1 MLKRLTT
8 LLFILCLAA
17 VVQAEPLNFAP
28 HPVHYPDRQKQV
40 FSPLAHYLKQ
50 SIAEPVVLL
59 EFSNFHQFWADLR
72 HREDMDLILVEP
84 HLAAYMIEKK
94 DYIPLAVANEPTR
107 YSLLVSNPQYRAP
120 ADVVGL
126 KVSALP
132 SPSMGNVLLD
142 EWFPNPLQRPMI
154 DATARDWQDAI
165 DAVFAEESAAA
176 MIPGHLAAQ
185 YPNLQAIKTSDDYP
199 GLTLLASEE
208 VSEVKQKAIQD
219 AMLALSADNPKH
231 LEILQELNVTG
242 FKIPDEDDYEDLE
255 ELLKNTFGF

>member
-1 MLKRLTT
+1 MFKPMIALVA
-8 LLFILCLAA
+8 LLSLSLPLM
-17 VVQAEPLNFAP
+17 AEPLNLAP

-40 FSPLAHYLKQ
+40 FQPLASYLQ
-50 SIAEPVVLL
+50 QAIAEPVRLL
-59 EFSNFHQFWADLR
+59 EFSNFHQYWADLR
-72 HREDMDLILVEP
+72 KREDLDLILVEP
-84 HLAAYMIEKK
+84 HLAAYMIEKR
-94 DYIPLAVANEPTR
+94 DYIPLAVANESTR
-107 YSLLVSNPQYRAP
+107 YVLLVSQPQFRKAE
-120 ADVVGL
+120 DLIGR

-142 EWFPNPLQRPMI
+142 EWFPNPLQRPLI
-154 DATARDWQDAI
+154 DATARDWQDTI
-165 DAVFAEESAAA
+165 DAVFAEDTAAA
-176 MIPGHLAAQ
+176 MVPGFLADQ
-185 YPNLQAIKTSDDYP
+185 YPNLQLVKKSSDYP

-219 AMLALSADNPKH
+219 AMLALSADDPKQ